1 MVNAFDFTRGADAD
15 SEALGNSSKLNDLV
29 CWGLVLFWF
38 FTLFLLKALDGV
50 LVVVF
55 DNILNN
61 VTLLLSAKELIGC
74 LSMVKL
80 HVCLGP

>member
-50 LVVVF
+50 LVA
-55 DNILNN
+55 I
-61 VTLLLSAKELIGC
+61 
-74 LSMVKL
+74 
-80 HVCLGP
+80 